1 VIQLINRAKSS
12 SCAAEYI
19 YLRYWA
25 SNCAAMQ
32 DLNRKQDDLLQWQI
46 AASQARGTKPQVIF
60 SKSWRRRLAV
70 LERKL
75 KVKCASLCWVYFP
88 RLGSTQRCSGWL
100 SPAAR
105 RSLLFV
111 LGRHQ
116 LRPHSPRTLPPA
128 PRRTTEIPKM
138 ATRRR
143 VPHYR
148 RRKVIMWR
156 LQPRDIAFTW
166 SHLEKSSL
174 FSIR

>member
-1 VIQLINRAKSS
+1 VIQLIKIAKSS

-88 RLGSTQRCSGWL
+88 RLGSTQRCSGGC
-100 SPAAR
+100 R
-105 RSLLFV
+105 RLLDDHCCSCWADTSCD
-111 LGRHQ
+111 LTRPEHCH
-116 LRPHSPRTLPPA
+116 LRRDEPQKSRKWQREGVSHTIVGGKLLCGGSSR
-128 PRRTTEIPKM
+128 EI
-138 ATRRR
+138 
-143 VPHYR
+143 
-148 RRKVIMWR
+148 
-156 LQPRDIAFTW
+156 
-166 SHLEKSSL
+166 SHL
-174 FSIR
+174 RGVT